1 MHRCSVHALSGIVG
15 VGGCQCHSACRSTR
29 RVCTRIIQRRQ
40 ESKLTSYKLPS
51 DVLLVDLYDRHC
63 GRACDGFR
71 NTSDPVQRDFT
82 HLFTES
88 NHLALV
94 HVSCSRTERH
104 FVINCG
110 DRDVRTL
117 THSYA
122 RRPPESS
129 DKMSVCG
136 WAGCQHAVDHLHHPM
151 KCGPLHGSKLVACG
165 NTYWCLFKDTRL
177 P

>member
-15 VGGCQCHSACRSTR
+15 VGGCQCHCACRSTR

-40 ESKLTSYKLPS
+40 ESKLASYQLPS

-63 GRACDGFR
+63 GRASDGFR

-82 HLFTES
+82 HLFIES
-88 NHLALV
+88 NHLAPV

-104 FVINCG
+104 FVIHCG
-110 DRDVRTL
+110 NRDVRRL

-122 RRPPESS
+122 RKLGQNVGVRELAYTAAITSMPYEL
-129 DKMSVCG
+129 DQCTRKSVLSRYHQTTTG
-136 WAGCQHAVDHLHHPM
+136 GCALSF
-151 KCGPLHGSKLVACG
+151 LTL
-165 NTYWCLFKDTRL
+165 
-177 P
+177 